1 MRRESGILLSVA
13 SLPSRYGIG
22 CFSKEAYEF
31 VDQLKAAGQS
41 YWQILPL
48 GPTSYGDSPYQS
60 FSTFA
65 GNPYY
70 ISLEALVDEGLLA
83 REECEAADLGAD
95 AGLVDYEKLY
105 ENRFP
110 LLRKAYERSK
120 AGNDPEFLRFKAENA
135 WWLDDYALYMA
146 VKARFDQTA
155 WTQWAEDIR
164 LRWQN
169 ALDYYRRELYFDIEF
184 HQYLQYLFMNQWNR
198 LKAYANSRGIRIVG
212 DIPIYVALDSADA
225 WASPELFQ
233 LDENNVPKAVAG
245 CPPDGFSATGQL
257 WGNPLYDW
265 EYHKKT
271 GYAWWTRRMANCM
284 KLYDVVRIDHFRGFE
299 SYWEIPF
306 GEKTAVNGKWKKGP
320 KEEIFN
326 VMENKLGKLNIIAE
340 DLGDLT
346 DEVLDLRDE
355 LGFPGMKILQFAF
368 DSDEA
373 NAYLPFNYETTNCV
387 VYTGTHDNDTTKG
400 WYSKADKK
408 ATDYVRRLLNVSGED
423 IAWDLIR
430 MAVGSVAKYAVIP
443 IQDVMNLG
451 SDARMNTPGKA
462 EDNWQFRFTE
472 DMLTDN
478 MAKGMKYLVKI
489 YNR

>member
-184 HQYLQYLFMNQWNR
+184 HQYLQYLFMSQWNR
-198 LKAYANSRGIRIVG
+198 LKAYANSRGIRIG
-212 DIPIYVALDSADA
+212 GGYSHLRGP
-225 WASPELFQ
+225 
-233 LDENNVPKAVAG
+233 
-245 CPPDGFSATGQL
+245 GQ
-257 WGNPLYDW
+257 
-265 EYHKKT
+265 
-271 GYAWWTRRMANCM
+271 
-284 KLYDVVRIDHFRGFE
+284 RGR
-299 SYWEIPF
+299 
-306 GEKTAVNGKWKKGP
+306 
-320 KEEIFN
+320 
-326 VMENKLGKLNIIAE
+326 LGKS
-340 DLGDLT
+340 
-346 DEVLDLRDE
+346 R
-355 LGFPGMKILQFAF
+355 
-368 DSDEA
+368 
-373 NAYLPFNYETTNCV
+373 
-387 VYTGTHDNDTTKG
+387 
-400 WYSKADKK
+400 
-408 ATDYVRRLLNVSGED
+408 
-423 IAWDLIR
+423 
-430 MAVGSVAKYAVIP
+430 AVPAG
-443 IQDVMNLG
+443 
-451 SDARMNTPGKA
+451 
-462 EDNWQFRFTE
+462 
-472 DMLTDN
+472 
-478 MAKGMKYLVKI
+478 
-489 YNR
+489 

>member
-1 MRRESGILLSVA
+1 MVRYIPNCEIIDNLSKCNKSDWILPMGIVAGLNLLKEGGHCNTIFLVDALTLGFKST
-13 SLPSRYGIG
+13 IK
-22 CFSKEAYEF
+22 FSWKYSSIFKKSCIFDVLRLIKYIPIERKIVEKYKKMLKSEIDFYKFLQYEF
-31 VDQLKAAGQS
+31 
-41 YWQILPL
+41 
-48 GPTSYGDSPYQS
+48 
-60 FSTFA
+60 F
-65 GNPYY
+65 
-70 ISLEALVDEGLLA
+70 
-83 REECEAADLGAD
+83 
-95 AGLVDYEKLY
+95 
-105 ENRFP
+105 
-110 LLRKAYERSK
+110 
-120 AGNDPEFLRFKAENA
+120 
-135 WWLDDYALYMA
+135 
-146 VKARFDQTA
+146 
-155 WTQWAEDIR
+155 TQW
-164 LRWQN
+164 L
-169 ALDYYRRELYFDIEF
+169 ELKE
-184 HQYLQYLFMNQWNR
+184 
-198 LKAYANSRGIRIVG
+198 YANEKKIELIG
-212 DIPIYVALDSADA
+212 DIPIFVAEDSADV
-225 WASPELFQ
+225 WSNRNLFSI
-233 LDENNVPKAVAG
+233 DSKGFPKVVAG
-245 CPPDGFSATGQL
+245 VPPDYFSADGQL

-265 EYHKKT
+265 KEHSKT
-271 GYAWWTRRMANCM
+271 GYDWWTKRIENAF
-284 KLYDVVRIDHFRGFE
+284 KLCDIVRIDHFRGFE

-320 KEEIFN
+320 KEEKFN